1 MSVNSAQEELL
12 TNIPIGILVDGMKDA
27 LADNRAELMDCALE
41 LFAAY
46 GYDGAGVQNVCEAAA
61 VTKPTLY
68 HYFHSKR
75 GLLEALMEDRI
86 GDLLLPLAELA
97 KASGDAR
104 EPLRHAASLTMAF
117 ARKKPTFYRLYLALW
132 FAPLR
137 SEGHEVAAKFHAR
150 HFAAM
155 EAICAAATRGEAR
168 LRNRNRAL
176 TASFLGMLNN
186 AIGLALNNYTAL
198 NDRAASELVD
208 QFLYGI
214 LRPAAPRRREA

>member
-1 MSVNSAQEELL
+1 
-12 TNIPIGILVDGMKDA
+12 MKDA

-46 GYDGAGVQNVCEAAA
+46 GYDGVGVQNVCEAAA

-75 GLLEALMEDRI
+75 GLLEALMQDRI
-86 GDLLLPLAELA
+86 GDLLSPLAELA
-97 KASGDAR
+97 KTDGDAR
-104 EPLRHAASLTMAF
+104 ETLKLAAAITMTF
-117 ARKKPTFYRLYLALW
+117 ARKNSAFYRLYVALW

-137 SEGHEVAAKFHAR
+137 SEGHEVAAKFHTR
-150 HFAAM
+150 HFEAM
-155 EAICAAATRGEAR
+155 EAVCGAAMREEAR

-198 NDRAASELVD
+198 NDRAASDLVD

-214 LRPAAPRRREA
+214 LRPAAPRNREA